1 MTTEYS
7 VYTAAPTEGKVMQR
21 EVMFFPKELWE
32 SSRRRLEGKVWTL
45 FTVVI
50 EETYGYGKLS
60 AEIPISRFLELTSM
74 SENQIRKYLPK
85 MCSAGLPMQS
95 EIGPNGGTFSFEE
108 AVRNGTLPQPLPR
121 EFEKAR

>member
-1 MTTEYS
+1 MKTTEN
-7 VYTAAPTEGKVMQR
+7 GVMQSGA
-21 EVMFFPKELWE
+21 MFFPTELWE
-32 SSRRRLEGKVWTL
+32 SSRRILGGEAWTL

-74 SENQIRKYLPK
+74 SEKQIRKYLPK

-108 AVRNGTLPQPLPR
+108 GVRNGTLPQPMPR
-121 EFEKAR
+121 EFG

>member
-1 MTTEYS
+1 MEIPEYKEQQS
-7 VYTAAPTEGKVMQR
+7 FIDAAAMTEGA
-21 EVMFFPKELWE
+21 MFFPTVLWE
-32 SSRRRLEGKVWTL
+32 SSRRRLEAKVWCL

-50 EETYGYGKLS
+50 EETYGQGKLS

-108 AVRNGTLPQPLPR
+108 AVQNGTLPQPLPR
-121 EFEKAR
+121 EFEGAR